1 MSDKY
6 SALISDLIKGIGG
19 ESNIK
24 DLNHCQT
31 RLRFVLNN
39 YDAADVEYINSI
51 AGVIRVVISGGQ
63 CQIVIG
69 THVKEVYDELSR
81 SLNIS
86 TNTDNDTEEKSS
98 VISRVIDFVSGTFSP
113 IIPAIAG
120 AGMVKAL
127 LALLLMFGVVS
138 RDEQSYYL
146 INMMSDAV
154 FYFLPILLAF
164 SAAQKMKCSPLIAA
178 VLGGILLH
186 PSFVALK
193 NAGDPVELFNMP
205 IRMVSYGASVIPI
218 LLIVWLQ
225 SFVEGFLNKIIPNS
239 IKIVF
244 VPMLTIFIVGIA
256 GLTVLGPLGGYIGD
270 YIVVGFNAMQSY
282 GSWMIVFVMATL
294 WPILVMF
301 GIHHSIVPLSLAQ
314 ITTMGVE
321 NIIGPGALLANI
333 AHGVAALVVSRR
345 VSDSKTKQIANS
357 GGITA
362 LMGITEPALYGINL
376 PKKYPLVT
384 GMIGAACGGLYAG
397 FGDVYR
403 YATGASGIPAVPLYI
418 GENVWNLYNILIALA
433 ITVVVTAVLTYLATL
448 RYEKGAPQADVSHDE
463 AEKSGEALLREEL
476 VRSPMQGKVIPLS
489 DVKDEVFASEMLGK
503 GIAIEPT
510 EGKVVAPFD
519 GTVVSILPSKHAVCL
534 QSDTGTELLI
544 HVGLDTVSLGG
555 EHFEAYVSEGN
566 QVKAGETLIT
576 CDLEAIAAHGLS
588 LQTPV
593 IVTNLAT
600 TAQLDC
606 LVSEQSSTNINDE
619 LIFVNQS

>member
-6 SALISDLIKGIGG
+6 DALIEALIQELGG
-19 ESNIK
+19 ESNIR

-31 RLRFVLNN
+31 RLRLVLNDYERVN
-39 YDAADVEYINSI
+39 LDNVKSI
-51 AGVIRVVISGGQ
+51 DGVISVVVSGGQ
-63 CQIVIG
+63 CQVVIG
-69 THVKEVYDELSR
+69 THVKEVFDVFKAKINLGVSSDVSEVGHS
-81 SLNIS
+81 
-86 TNTDNDTEEKSS
+86 EKTSI
-98 VISRVIDFVSGTFSP
+98 ISRAIDFVSGTFSP

-127 LALLLMFGVVS
+127 LAVLLMFDLVS
-138 RDEQSYYL
+138 RESQTYYM

-164 SAAQKMKCSPLIAA
+164 SAAQKLKCSPLLAA

-193 NAGDPVELFNMP
+193 AAGDPVEIFNMP

-225 SFVEGFLNKIIPNS
+225 SIVERNLNKIIPDA

-244 VPMLTIFIVGIA
+244 VPMFTIFIVGIA
-256 GLTVLGPLGGYIGD
+256 GLTVLGPLGAYIGD
-270 YIVVGFNAMQSY
+270 YIVVGFEVIQAH
-282 GSWMIVFVMATL
+282 GSWLIILLMATL

-321 NIIGPGALLANI
+321 NIIGPGALIANI

-345 VSDSKTKQIANS
+345 VMDSKTKQIANS

-362 LMGITEPALYGINL
+362 LMGITEPALYGINI
-376 PKKYPLVT
+376 PKKYPLVA

-397 FGDVYR
+397 LGDVYR
-403 YATGASGIPAVPLYI
+403 YATGASGIPAIPLYI
-418 GENVWNLYNILIALA
+418 GENTWNLYNILISLG

-448 RYEKGAPQADVSHDE
+448 RYEKNTEQPKAGIETAKQRVDE
-463 AEKSGEALLREEL
+463 EM
-476 VRSPMQGKVIPLS
+476 VYSPMNGKVIPLS
-489 DVKDEVFASEMLGK
+489 EVTDEVFASEALGP
-503 GIAIEPT
+503 GLAIEPT

-519 GTVVSILPSKHAVCL
+519 GIVVSIFPTNHAVCL
-534 QSDTGTELLI
+534 ESDNGMELLI
-544 HVGLDTVSLGG
+544 HVGIDTVSLGG
-555 EHFEAYVSEGN
+555 QHFEGHVVEG
-566 QVKAGETLIT
+566 QRVIAGQTLIT
-576 CDLEAIAAHGLS
+576 CDLDAIKAHNLS
-588 LQTPV
+588 TQTP
-593 IVTNLAT
+593 IIITNLDNGQKFDCRVSQQ
-600 TAQLDC
+600 AQT
-606 LVSEQSSTNINDE
+606 QINDE
-619 LIFVNQS
+619 FILVNQQ

>member
-6 SALISDLIKGIGG
+6 NALIVELIKGIGG
-19 ESNIK
+19 ESNIQ

-31 RLRFVLNN
+31 RLRFVLKD
-39 YDAADVEYINSI
+39 YDAADLKRIGSI
-51 AGVIRVVISGGQ
+51 AGVISVVVSGGQ
-63 CQIVIG
+63 CQVVIG
-69 THVKEVYDELSR
+69 THVKDVFDELNEKLKLTNESAQPVEHVNVLSR
-81 SLNIS
+81 I
-86 TNTDNDTEEKSS
+86 
-98 VISRVIDFVSGTFSP
+98 IDFVSGTFSP

-138 RDEQSYYL
+138 REEQSYYL

-193 NAGDPVELFNMP
+193 NAGDPVEIFSLP
-205 IRMVSYGASVIPI
+205 IRMVSYGSSVIPI

-225 SFVEGFLNKIIPNS
+225 SVVEGFLNKRIPNS

-256 GLTVLGPLGGYIGD
+256 GLTVLGPLGAYIGD
-270 YIVVGFNAMQSY
+270 YIVIAFNAMQSY
-282 GSWMIVFVMATL
+282 GSWMIVFAMATL

-301 GIHHSIVPLSLAQ
+301 GIHHSIVPLSLTQ

-345 VSDSKTKQIANS
+345 VKDSKTKQIANS

-362 LMGITEPALYGINL
+362 LMGITEPALYGINI

-403 YATGASGIPAVPLYI
+403 YATGASGIPAIPLYI

-433 ITVVVTAVLTYLATL
+433 ITVVVTAVLTYLASL
-448 RYEKGAPQADVSHDE
+448 RYEKDAALDETDTEVVSF
-463 AEKSGEALLREEL
+463 REEMVL
-476 VRSPMQGKVIPLS
+476 TPMKGKVIPLS
-489 DVKDEVFASEMLGK
+489 TVKDEVFASEALGK

-510 EGKVVAPFD
+510 EGKVVAPFN
-519 GTVVSILPSKHAVCL
+519 GKVVSILPSKHAVCL
-534 QSDTGTELLI
+534 ESDNGTELLI
-544 HVGLDTVSLGG
+544 HVGIDTVSLKG
-555 EHFEAYVSEGN
+555 EHFEAYVSEGDRVTVG
-566 QVKAGETLIT
+566 QTLIT
-576 CDLEAIAAHGLS
+576 CDLEAIASHGLS

-593 IVTNLAT
+593 IVTNLNDGSHI
-600 TAQLDC
+600 DC
-606 LVSEQSSTNINDE
+606 LIKEQSETNISDE
-619 LIFVNQS
+619 LIFVNQSQ